1 MYPNIPRASRSVE
14 NLARDPIGEK
24 MFTNSRLQMIKLN
37 DEDIQ
42 FKNHTS
48 RSFLETGL
56 PRWRIG
62 LAKIFTDTL
71 QNCFWP

>member
-48 RSFLETGL
+48 RSILETFVAIFIDTPL
-56 PRWRIG
+56 LVIDTIG
-62 LAKIFTDTL
+62 DNLIR
-71 QNCFWP
+71 